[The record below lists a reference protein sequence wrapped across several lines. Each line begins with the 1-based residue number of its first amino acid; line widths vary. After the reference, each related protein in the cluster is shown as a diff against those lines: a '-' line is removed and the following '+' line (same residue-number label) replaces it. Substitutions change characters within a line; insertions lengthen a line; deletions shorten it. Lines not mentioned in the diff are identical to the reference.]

1 MVGLVVTLAPK
12 AGPGVWVELR
22 ESLTAAMGAWKKNV
36 CAFEKRQ
43 LATRSKRK
51 MS

>member
-22 ESLTAAMGAWKKNV
+22 ESLTAAMGAWKKTFVHLERDNWRLV
-36 CAFEKRQ
+36 ARGK
-43 LATRSKRK
+43 
-51 MS
+51 